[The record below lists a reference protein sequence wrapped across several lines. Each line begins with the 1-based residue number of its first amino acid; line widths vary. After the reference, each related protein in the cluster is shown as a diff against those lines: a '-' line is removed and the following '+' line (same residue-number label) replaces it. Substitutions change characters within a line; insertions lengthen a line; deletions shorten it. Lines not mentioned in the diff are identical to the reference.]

1 MRKVL
6 TSVLFLAGL
15 FLMMPH
21 ISFSQGNYHENTK
34 GGRKKENNNQTG
46 GVSKRRGGGLFKRNK
61 SAGNADAFA
70 SNRAT
75 GGGGFF
81 HKLFHRSGGG
91 GRETRNASL
100 RKTRPGK
107 VQDREQRGLFRRI
120 VSPKKAGNEKFL
132 KRQKK
137 DRARNRSRG
146 SSFSN

>member
-6 TSVLFLAGL
+6 TTVVFIAGL
-15 FLMMPH
+15 FLLMPH
-21 ISFSQGNYHENTK
+21 ISFSQGNYHENTS
-34 GGRKKENNNQTG
+34 GGRKKENSNQTSKA
-46 GVSKRRGGGLFKRNK
+46 VSKRHGLFKRNR

-70 SNRAT
+70 SNRAS

-81 HKLFHRSGGG
+81 HKLFHGSGSS
-91 GRETRNASL
+91 TPKNASL
-100 RKTRPGK
+100 RKTKPGK

-137 DRARNRSRG
+137 DRAKNRSRG
-146 SSFSN
+146 GSFSN